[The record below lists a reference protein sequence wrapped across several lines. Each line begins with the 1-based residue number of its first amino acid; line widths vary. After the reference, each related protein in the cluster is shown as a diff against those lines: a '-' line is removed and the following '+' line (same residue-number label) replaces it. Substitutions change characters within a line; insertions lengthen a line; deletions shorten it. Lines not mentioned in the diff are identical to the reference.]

1 MHVHQSLVYVHACI
15 AFDPCMCVY
24 VNRQHKPYASMVTCV
39 HVSICAFNPSTNE
52 SIHVNRQHNAFNP
65 SHHHV
70 CTSTTTCMSMHIY
83 KSVPCVHVHQSLMYV
98 HACIDFDPC
107 MCIYVNCQHKPYAS
121 MVTCLHVSI
130 CAFDS
135 TTNASIHVNRQHNA
149 LSTITS
155 VHKCQHRIQPKS
167 SSCVYIDNNL
177 YVYAHLQ
184 QKSVSCVHVHQS
196 LLYVHACIAF
206 DPCMCVYVNRQH
218 KPMVTCVNVQSSTQ
232 CLVDNNLCA

>member
-1 MHVHQSLVYVHACI
+1 MP
-15 AFDPCMCVY
+15 AFPSTLACVY
-24 VNRQHKPYASMVTCV
+24 M
-39 HVSICAFNPSTNE
+39 SIENTSPMHPWSHTYISAFNASTNA
-52 SIHVNRQHNAFNP
+52 SIHVNRQQNAFNP

-167 SSCVYIDNNL
+167 SSCVYIDKTCMSMHIYN
-177 YVYAHLQ
+177 
-184 QKSVSCVHVHQS
+184 KSLCLACMSTKAYCTYMPALPLTLACV
-196 LLYVHACIAF
+196 
-206 DPCMCVYVNRQH
+206 
-218 KPMVTCVNVQSSTQ
+218 
-232 CLVDNNLCA
+232 